1 MQTQRNIGRSIV
13 LVLAVW
19 LTACAQPGSG
29 LIAQIDSGKLQGTVI
44 DDVTVFKGIPYAAP
58 PVGEWRW
65 RPPQRIEAWEGVRSA
80 EAYGAF
86 CAKPKS
92 S

>member
-19 LTACAQPGSG
+19 LAACAQPGSG

-44 DDVTVFKGIPYAAP
+44 DDVTVFARRKPT
-58 PVGEWRW
+58 
-65 RPPQRIEAWEGVRSA
+65 VRFVPSRNRHCCGFSSA
-80 EAYGAF
+80 KS
-86 CAKPKS
+86 AKTV
-92 S
+92 

>member
-29 LIAQIDSGKLQGTVI
+29 LIAQIDSGKLQGTDI
-44 DDVTVFKGIPYAAP
+44 DEVTVFKGIGPFLIADAILILLLLLF
-58 PVGEWRW
+58 
-65 RPPQRIEAWEGVRSA
+65 PQLALWLPGIL
-80 EAYGAF
+80 F
-86 CAKPKS
+86 
-92 S
+92 